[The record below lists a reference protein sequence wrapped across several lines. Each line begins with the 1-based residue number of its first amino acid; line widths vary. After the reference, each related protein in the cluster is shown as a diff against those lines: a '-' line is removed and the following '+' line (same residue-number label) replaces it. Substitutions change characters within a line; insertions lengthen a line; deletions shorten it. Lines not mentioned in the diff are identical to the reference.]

1 MGTRGLSII
10 CYTDIICYA
19 VDWKEKKL
27 LWDLRRR
34 RKRGDLER
42 ESSFVKMA
50 SKRGRERETEKVR
63 ESREKLV
70 SLKP

>member
-1 MGTRGLSII
+1 M
-10 CYTDIICYA
+10 YTDIICYA

-27 LWDLRRR
+27 LWDLRRK
-34 RKRGDLER
+34 RKRRDLER

-50 SKRGRERETEKVR
+50 SKRETEKVR

-70 SLKP
+70 SLKS